1 MSGDSN
7 WTRREFLSATAAG
20 VIGIRHGRSSR
31 TEERFAYV
39 GTYTRGTK
47 SEGIYRLLLDTTSG
61 AMRVDG
67 VAAKSDNPS
76 FLALHPNGRVLYA
89 VNEVDDFG
97 GQPTGGVS
105 PFRIVRDSGALVAL
119 NAVAS
124 NGKSPCYVSV
134 DRGGRA
140 VLVANYGSGTVAGF
154 AVRQDGAL
162 ARTLATVQHEG
173 RGPNADRQTGPHAHC
188 IMADPDSRHVLAAD
202 LGIDAVV
209 VYGFDGR
216 SGSMAT
222 SGTRIALK
230 PGAGPRHLA
239 FHPNGRFLYVINELD
254 STLAVYAYNSER
266 GSADQVQVTPAS
278 PDGKAAAN
286 YPADVH
292 VARSGRFLY
301 ASNRGEDSIA
311 VFAID
316 PTTGQLTAVQQ
327 VATGGK
333 WPRNFTLDPTGG
345 FLLVANQRSDSILSF
360 RVDQE
365 TGRLTPTGQQ
375 VLLASPVCVLF
386 R

>member
-1 MSGDSN
+1 
-7 WTRREFLSATAAG
+7 
-20 VIGIRHGRSSR
+20 
-31 TEERFAYV
+31 
-39 GTYTRGTK
+39 
-47 SEGIYRLLLDTTSG
+47 
-61 AMRVDG
+61 
-67 VAAKSDNPS
+67 
-76 FLALHPNGRVLYA
+76 
-89 VNEVDDFG
+89 
-97 GQPTGGVS
+97 
-105 PFRIVRDSGALVAL
+105 
-119 NAVAS
+119 
-124 NGKSPCYVSV
+124 V

-140 VLVANYGSGTVAGF
+140 VLVANYGSGTVSGF

-188 IMADPDSRHVLAAD
+188 IMVDPDSRHVLAAD

-216 SGSMAT
+216 SGAMSAA
-222 SGTRIALK
+222 GTRIALK

-327 VATGGK
+327 VSTGGK

-345 FLLVANQRSDSILSF
+345 FLVVANQRSDSILSF

-375 VLLASPVCVLF
+375 VQLASPVCVLF